1 MWSSKLFF
9 FIRKRLV
16 VAQSANISIFL
27 LLLGQIDD
35 GDLEIESGF
44 SDQFLMMLTRKS
56 YSVFVSI

>member
-1 MWSSKLFF
+1 
-9 FIRKRLV
+9 V
-16 VAQSANISIFL
+16 VVKIVFYQKTTGLAQSANVSIFL

-44 SDQFLMMLTRKS
+44 SDQFLMMLNRKS

>member
-9 FIRKRLV
+9 YQKTTVV

-35 GDLEIESGF
+35 GDLNIESGF